1 MHPIPKADH
10 AKAAVARIDY
20 DWDADL
26 GKMAHYHRYAF

>member
-1 MHPIPKADH
+1 MHPIPKDDY

-26 GKMAHYHRYAF
+26 CKIAYHHRYAF